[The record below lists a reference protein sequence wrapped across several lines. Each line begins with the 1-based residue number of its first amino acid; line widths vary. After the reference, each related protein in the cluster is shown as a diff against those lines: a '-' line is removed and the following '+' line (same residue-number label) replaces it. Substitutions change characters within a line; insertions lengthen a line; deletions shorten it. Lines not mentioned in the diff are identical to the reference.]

1 MGGRAA
7 QPRGPHQQMWGPAF
21 IFFYL
26 NPPLYIP
33 TNFKIFPPLSGLQPL
48 YYFLYFHFFLPFSGP
63 STGSRLRRMRSVPRW
78 AEITLHGEAVGAGS
92 PSRGGD
98 AHLIWDVSLSPQD
111 PMELCG
117 QLGLCSSASALPLH
131 TLLTEKVTQ
140 VLSTLGVSR
149 DPPPQAPDSSMHLR
163 IQTNSR
169 KGELNFAYFFF
180 FSLSISIFPRWG
192 MSFVGD

>member
-149 DPPPQAPDSSMHLR
+149 DPPPPTPRLLHAP
-163 IQTNSR
+163 
-169 KGELNFAYFFF
+169 
-180 FSLSISIFPRWG
+180 
-192 MSFVGD
+192 